1 MTRKD
6 AIDRLDI
13 IVSKHEVDDV
23 YITLTNEKDY
33 KALKVA
39 INSLRIDE
47 QYELEYEQAE
57 PKTDVLDKIR
67 DELQKL
73 ADDEWNQNVGN
84 YAQGMEDAIEIIDKH
99 ISRK

>member
-1 MTRKD
+1 MTRKE

-13 IVSKHEVDDV
+13 IVSKHEVDDL

-33 KALKVA
+33 EALKVA

-57 PKTDVLDKIR
+57 SKYCDDCVLLGTDGCSMGGSAKGC
-67 DELQKL
+67 E
-73 ADDEWNQNVGN
+73 ACDDFMTEREV
-84 YAQGMEDAIEIIDKH
+84 EE
-99 ISRK
+99 